1 MKRLRLFLQNEELD
15 PDSANHIEEAAM
27 GNLYTVK
34 YLSYYVCK
42 VTHVLF
48 LVTHCFIFSNTSRHI
63 CSIFSNSLFY
73 F

>member
-1 MKRLRLFLQNEELD
+1 MKRLRLFLEKEELD
-15 PDSANHIEEAAM
+15 PDNANHIDEAAM
-27 GNLYTVK
+27 GNLHTVN

-42 VTHVLF
+42 VTLVLF
-48 LVTHCFIFSNTSRHI
+48 LVTNCSIFSNT